1 MLTHLKNAMSNLSPD
16 ASKVGLLLAVGN
28 GRLVLSL
35 VDESAP
41 LTNVPA
47 KRKEQLHFNR
57 RDRESL
63 AFLTP

>member
-1 MLTHLKNAMSNLSPD
+1 MSNLSPD
-16 ASKVGLLLAVGN
+16 ASQVGLLLAVGN

-47 KRKEQLHFNR
+47 KRKEQFHFNG
-57 RDRESL
+57 
-63 AFLTP
+63 T

>member
-1 MLTHLKNAMSNLSPD
+1 MRSVKETLTHLKNEMSNLSPD

-47 KRKEQLHFNR
+47 KRKEFHFNG
-57 RDRESL
+57 
-63 AFLTP
+63 T